1 MELIFKVKAKELSL
15 EYKKLV
21 DTFKTRKIIGIKYLA
36 FFILKVANRVVIQ
49 CAIRPPWE
57 LFQKF
62 RGS

>member
-36 FFILKVANRVVIQ
+36 FF
-49 CAIRPPWE
+49 
-57 LFQKF
+57 LF
-62 RGS
+62 